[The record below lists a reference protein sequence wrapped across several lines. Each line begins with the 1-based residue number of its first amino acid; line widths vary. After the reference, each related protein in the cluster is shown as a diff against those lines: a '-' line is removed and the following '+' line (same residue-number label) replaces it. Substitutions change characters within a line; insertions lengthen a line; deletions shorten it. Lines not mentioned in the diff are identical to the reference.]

1 MAYLDSQR
9 ISCATAIAARVH
21 DNFKSTYFCEHF
33 MNSTD
38 DTLEQ
43 WRAQEAAQIAH
54 WEATGSTIG
63 VATLAQVEVMSGL
76 QVFEA
81 MLAGQ
86 LPRAPIGQTLD
97 FNLLE
102 ARLGEVVFQGQPKAS
117 HFNPMGTI
125 HGGWYCTLLDSALG
139 CAVHTTLPAGRA
151 YTTLELKVNLVR
163 ALTLKVPLVRA
174 IGKII
179 HAGNQVATAEASLIG
194 HDGKLYAHA
203 TTTCLVFDRRI

>member
-1 MAYLDSQR
+1 
-9 ISCATAIAARVH
+9 
-21 DNFKSTYFCEHF
+21 
-33 MNSTD
+33 
-38 DTLEQ
+38 
-43 WRAQEAAQIAH
+43 
-54 WEATGSTIG
+54 
-63 VATLAQVEVMSGL
+63 MSGL

-81 MLAGQ
+81 MLAGS

-97 FNLLE
+97 FNLME
-102 ARLGEVVFQGQPKAS
+102 ARLGEAVFQGQPKAS

-139 CAVHTTLPAGRA
+139 CAVHTTLSAGRA

-174 IGKII
+174 IGKVI
-179 HAGNQVATAEASLIG
+179 HAGNQVATAEASLVG

-203 TTTCLVFDRRI
+203 TTTCLVFEMRG